1 MSRYADPGCSHPT
14 EGFRSVDPVVDIESA
29 TIAGDLF
36 HLTEKDSMDHAVFL
50 MHSPPYGSLLDRA
63 ALDGQFVDHVP
74 LDVHIGSIAIQRFIA
89 ERQPHVTLHGH
100 VHESATLTG
109 HWKQQF
115 GRTWSFNAAHD
126 GEALALIRFNLND
139 PARATRELV

>member
-1 MSRYADPGCSHPT
+1 MRG
-14 EGFRSVDPVVDIESA
+14 
-29 TIAGDLF
+29 
-36 HLTEKDSMDHAVFL
+36 
-50 MHSPPYGSLLDRA
+50 HSPPYGSILDRA

-74 LDVHIGSIAIQRFIA
+74 LDVHMGSIAIQRFIA

-126 GEALALIRFNLND
+126 GEALAPIRFHLND
-139 PARATRELV
+139 PARARRPTHPTKAD